1 MIIPIADIEVCSRDF
16 FGIMSEIFVGEFR
29 GCVQCVAERPGASK
43 VFDIYASAPHQY
55 SYILKKGY
63 RQ

>member
-1 MIIPIADIEVCSRDF
+1 
-16 FGIMSEIFVGEFR
+16 
-29 GCVQCVAERPGASK
+29 VQCVAERPGASK